1 MRREQILMIWV
12 GGFVLAVAL
21 YLVGPDRFIDAC
33 WNLFDSIDVSLR
45 DFAAQLGARAYG
57 VVRAAAIA
65 IFVVF
70 AVLCVLASRQGHR
83 GFWPFIV
90 VSVVFMVLTWHPF
103 GVYPAPLSRWLVALI
118 MVIIAAVIMTQRLVT
133 PPRRFDGPL
142 PPYPPGQ
149 AR

>member
-1 MRREQILMIWV
+1 MIWI

-21 YLVGPDRFIDAC
+21 YVIGPDRFIDAC
-33 WNLFDSIDVSLR
+33 WNLFDTIDSTLR
-45 DFAAQLGARAYG
+45 DFAAQLGVRTYG
-57 VVRAAAIA
+57 VVRAAALA

-90 VSVVFMVLTWHPF
+90 VSAVFMMLTWHPF
-103 GVYPAPLSRWLVALI
+103 GIYPAPLGRWIAALGLV
-118 MVIIAAVIMTQRLVT
+118 VIAAVIMTQRLMT
-133 PPRRFDGPL
+133 PPRRRDGPL

-149 AR
+149 VR